1 MVSLPLGASSG
12 SLAIVEYVK
21 LPFNATFREFYLSSV
36 WLGSS
41 NTSKTSASAFVV
53 VESLSLFERYT
64 LVEEAHNPLLHT
76 CARTV
81 LSLQLPPSLPP
92 YLIRHTADSFQVF

>member
-1 MVSLPLGASSG
+1 MVSLPLG
-12 SLAIVEYVK
+12 SLAIVEYVE
-21 LPFNATFREFYLSSV
+21 LPLNATFREFYLSSV

-41 NTSKTSASAFVV
+41 NTSKAASAFVV

-81 LSLQLPPSLPP
+81 FSLQLPPSLPP
-92 YLIRHTADSFQVF
+92 YFIRHAADSFQVF